1 MAERAAT
8 LAMDNDGVVKVTWSG
23 LRQNDTGAWVKVA
36 RFSDKTVQ
44 VIVDAAGSGDAV
56 TMEASPDDGTTVGD
70 LHDPQGGLLVSVLVG
85 ATISDP
91 EVISENPESIRPHIT
106 AGDGT
111 TDLTVVVTAASRGK

>member
-1 MAERAAT
+1 MADRAAK
-8 LAMDNDGVVKVTWSG
+8 LVIDNDGVVKITWTG
-23 LRQNDTGAWVKVA
+23 LRVNDTGAWVRSA

-56 TMEASPDDGTTVGD
+56 TMEGSPDSGVTTGD
-70 LHDPQGGLLVSVLVG
+70 LHGAQGELLVTELVG

-91 EVISENPESIRPHIT
+91 ELLAENPESIRPNVT

-111 TDLTVVVTAASRGK
+111 TDLTVVVIAASRGK